1 MNKLSLLFNK
11 CNLFLSM
18 KKIFIYTFFILFFS
32 NSYAKDVSEFF
43 SNLIPGEGLTEAS
56 IQINEDDNPDLEI
69 LALREI
75 ESTNNSNLFTQFS
88 IHTQETNGHDRLI
101 GNLGLGYRKLSEDN
115 SSLMGINVFL
125 DNDFNAGHQ
134 RGSVGF
140 ELKGANLDLT
150 ANSYHKISNMETYK
164 DTEEQVLSGYT
175 INLASQL
182 PYTPWAKI
190 NWQNYAWENEKASS
204 DSEGNSIALE
214 AYLTSSVELE
224 FKNDMSDN
232 SGVDDEFTAK
242 LTYIYPPR
250 EDGKSMQDGFS
261 NVAFEKENVQK
272 KLKEKV
278 KRNNNLTVEVQGS
291 IIVTSK

>member
-1 MNKLSLLFNK
+1 
-11 CNLFLSM
+11 M
-18 KKIFIYTFFILFFS
+18 KRLFIYIFFILFFS
-32 NSYAKDVSEFF
+32 NSYAKDVSELFN
-43 SNLIPGEGLTEAS
+43 NLIPGEGLTEAS

-88 IHTQETNGHDRLI
+88 IHTQETNGHNRLI
-101 GNLGLGYRKLSEDN
+101 GNLGFGYRKLSEDK
-115 SSLMGINVFL
+115 SSMMGINVFL

-134 RGSVGF
+134 RSSVGF

-204 DSEGNSIALE
+204 DTEGNSIALE
-214 AYLTSSVELE
+214 AYLTPSLQLE
-224 FKNDMSDN
+224 FKNDMSDS
-232 SGVDDEFTAK
+232 SGVDDEFSSK
-242 LTYIYPPR
+242 LTFIYPPT
-250 EDGKSMQDGFS
+250 EDRKSMQDGFS

>member
-1 MNKLSLLFNK
+1 
-11 CNLFLSM
+11 M
-18 KKIFIYTFFILFFS
+18 KRLFIYIFVLLFFS

-43 SNLIPGEGLTEAS
+43 NNLIPGEGLTEAS

-69 LALREI
+69 LALRDI

-88 IHTQETNGHDRLI
+88 LHTQETNGYNRLI
-101 GNLGLGYRKLSEDN
+101 GNIGLGYRKLSHDK
-115 SSLMGINVFL
+115 SNVVGVNLFL

-150 ANSYHKISNMETYK
+150 ANSYHKITNMEVYK
-164 DTEEQVLSGYT
+164 STEEQVLTGYT
-175 INLASQL
+175 INLATQI
-182 PYTPWAKI
+182 PYAPWAKI
-190 NWQNYAWENEKASS
+190 NWENYSWENEKASS
-204 DSEGNSIALE
+204 DTEGNSLALE
-214 AYLTSSVELE
+214 AYLSPSVQLEL
-224 FKNDMSDN
+224 KNDMSDN
-232 SGVDDEFTAK
+232 SGVDDEFTSK
-242 LTYIYPPR
+242 LIFIYPPR
-250 EDGKSMQDGFS
+250 EDGKSMKDGFS

>member
-1 MNKLSLLFNK
+1 
-11 CNLFLSM
+11 M
-18 KKIFIYTFFILFFS
+18 KRLFIYIFFILFFS
-32 NSYAKDVSEFF
+32 NSYAKDVSELFN
-43 SNLIPGEGLTEAS
+43 NLIPGEGLTEAS

-88 IHTQETNGHDRLI
+88 IHTQETNGHNRLI
-101 GNLGLGYRKLSEDN
+101 GNLGLGYRKLSEDK
-115 SSLMGINVFL
+115 SSMMGINVFL

-150 ANSYHKISNMETYK
+150 ANSYHKISNMEVHK
-164 DTEEQVLSGYT
+164 GTEEQVLSGFT
-175 INLASQL
+175 INLASQV
-182 PYTPWAKI
+182 PYAPWAKI
-190 NWQNYAWENEKASS
+190 NWQNYSWENEKASS
-204 DSEGNSIALE
+204 DTEGNSIALE
-214 AYLTSSVELE
+214 AYLTPSVQLE

-232 SGVDDEFTAK
+232 SGVDDEFTSK

-261 NVAFEKENVQK
+261 NVVFEKGNVQK

>member
-1 MNKLSLLFNK
+1 
-11 CNLFLSM
+11 M
-18 KKIFIYTFFILFFS
+18 KNIFIYIFFILFFS
-32 NSYAKDVSEFF
+32 NSYAEDVSEFF

-88 IHTQETNGHDRLI
+88 IHTQETNGHNRLI
-101 GNLGLGYRKLSEDN
+101 GNLGLGYRKLSEDK

-190 NWQNYAWENEKASS
+190 NLQNYAWDNEKASS

-214 AYLTSSVELE
+214 AYLTPSVQLE

-232 SGVDDEFTAK
+232 SGVDDEFTSK

>member
-1 MNKLSLLFNK
+1 
-11 CNLFLSM
+11 M
-18 KKIFIYTFFILFFS
+18 KRFIYIFFILFFT
-32 NSYAKDVSEFF
+32 NSYAEDVSEFF

-69 LALREI
+69 LALRDI

-88 IHTQETNGHDRLI
+88 FHTQETNGHNRLI
-101 GNLGLGYRKLSEDN
+101 GNLGLGYRKLSEDKSN
-115 SSLMGINVFL
+115 MMGINVFL

-140 ELKGANLDLT
+140 ELKGANLDFT

-204 DSEGNSIALE
+204 DTEGNSIALQ
-214 AYLTSSVELE
+214 AYLTPSVQLE

-232 SGVDDEFTAK
+232 SGVDDEFTTK

-250 EDGKSMQDGFS
+250 EDEKSMQDGFS
-261 NVAFEKENVQK
+261 DVAFEI
-272 KLKEKV
+272 KLIY
-278 KRNNNLTVEVQGS
+278 NCCSNIWFST
-291 IIVTSK
+291 I

>member
-1 MNKLSLLFNK
+1 
-11 CNLFLSM
+11 M
-18 KKIFIYTFFILFFS
+18 KRLFIYIFFTLFFS

-43 SNLIPGEGLTEAS
+43 NNLIPGEGLTEAS

-88 IHTQETNGHDRLI
+88 IHTQETNGHNRLI
-101 GNLGLGYRKLSEDN
+101 GNLGLGYRKLSEDK
-115 SSLMGINVFL
+115 SSMMGINVFL

-150 ANSYHKISNMETYK
+150 ANSYHKISNMEVHK
-164 DTEEQVLSGYT
+164 GTEEQVLSGYT
-175 INLASQL
+175 INLASQV
-182 PYTPWAKI
+182 PYAPWAKI
-190 NWQNYAWENEKASS
+190 NWQNYSWENEKASS
-204 DSEGNSIALE
+204 DTEGNSIALE
-214 AYLTSSVELE
+214 AYLTPSVQLE

-232 SGVDDEFTAK
+232 SGVDDEFTSK

>member
-1 MNKLSLLFNK
+1 
-11 CNLFLSM
+11 M
-18 KKIFIYTFFILFFS
+18 KNIFIYIFFILFFS
-32 NSYAKDVSEFF
+32 NSYAEDVSEFF

-56 IQINEDDNPDLEI
+56 IQINEEDNPDLEI
-69 LALREI
+69 LALRDI

-101 GNLGLGYRKLSEDN
+101 GNLGFGYRKLSEDK
-115 SSLMGINVFL
+115 SSMMGINVFL

-204 DSEGNSIALE
+204 DTEGNSIALQ
-214 AYLTSSVELE
+214 AYLTPSVQLE

-232 SGVDDEFTAK
+232 SDVDDEFTSK

>member
-1 MNKLSLLFNK
+1 MN
-11 CNLFLSM
+11 
-18 KKIFIYTFFILFFS
+18 KIFIYIFFILFFS

-56 IQINEDDNPDLEI
+56 IQINEDDDPDLEI

-88 IHTQETNGHDRLI
+88 IHTQETNGHNRLI
-101 GNLGLGYRKLSEDN
+101 GNLGLGYRKLSEDK
-115 SSLMGINVFL
+115 SSMMGINVFL

-190 NWQNYAWENEKASS
+190 NLQNYAWDNEKASS
-204 DSEGNSIALE
+204 DSEGNSIALQ
-214 AYLTSSVELE
+214 AYLTPSVQLE

-232 SGVDDEFTAK
+232 SGVDDEFTSK
-242 LTYIYPPR
+242 LTYTYPPR

>member
-1 MNKLSLLFNK
+1 MMMRL
-11 CNLFLSM
+11 
-18 KKIFIYTFFILFFS
+18 FIYIFFILSLS
-32 NSYAKDVSEFF
+32 NSYAKDVSEFIN
-43 SNLIPGEGLTEAS
+43 NLIPGEGLTEAS

-88 IHTQETNGHDRLI
+88 IHTQETNGHNRLI
-101 GNLGLGYRKLSEDN
+101 GNLGLGYRKLSEDKSN
-115 SSLMGINVFL
+115 MMGINVFL

-214 AYLTSSVELE
+214 AYLTPSLQLE
-224 FKNDMSDN
+224 FKNDMSDS
-232 SGVDDEFTAK
+232 SGVDDEFSSK
-242 LTYIYPPR
+242 LTFIYPPT
-250 EDGKSMQDGFS
+250 EDRKSMQDGFS

>member
-1 MNKLSLLFNK
+1 MN
-11 CNLFLSM
+11 
-18 KKIFIYTFFILFFS
+18 KIFIYIFFILFFS

-88 IHTQETNGHDRLI
+88 IHTQETNGHNRLI
-101 GNLGLGYRKLSEDN
+101 GNLGLGYRKLSEDK
-115 SSLMGINVFL
+115 SSMMGINVFL

-150 ANSYHKISNMETYK
+150 ANSYHKISNMEVHK
-164 DTEEQVLSGYT
+164 GTEEQVLSGYT
-175 INLASQL
+175 INLASQV
-182 PYTPWAKI
+182 PYAPWAKI
-190 NWQNYAWENEKASS
+190 NWQNYSWENEKASS
-204 DSEGNSIALE
+204 DTEGNSIALE
-214 AYLTSSVELE
+214 AYLTPSVQLE

-232 SGVDDEFTAK
+232 SGVDDEFTSK

>member
-1 MNKLSLLFNK
+1 MN
-11 CNLFLSM
+11 
-18 KKIFIYTFFILFFS
+18 KIFIYIFFILFFS

-214 AYLTSSVELE
+214 AYLTPSVQLE

-232 SGVDDEFTAK
+232 SGVDDEFTSK
-242 LTYIYPPR
+242 LTYTYPPR

-272 KLKEKV
+272 KLKEKI

>member
-1 MNKLSLLFNK
+1 MNLLSLLFNK

-18 KKIFIYTFFILFFS
+18 KKIFIYIFFILFFS

-214 AYLTSSVELE
+214 AYLTPSVQLE

-232 SGVDDEFTAK
+232 SGVDDEFTSK
-242 LTYIYPPR
+242 LTYTYPPR

-272 KLKEKV
+272 KLKEKI

>member
-1 MNKLSLLFNK
+1 M
-11 CNLFLSM
+11 
-18 KKIFIYTFFILFFS
+18 
-32 NSYAKDVSEFF
+32 SEFF
-43 SNLIPGEGLTEAS
+43 SNIIPGKGLTEAS

-88 IHTQETNGHDRLI
+88 IHTQETNGHNRLI
-101 GNLGLGYRKLSEDN
+101 GNLGFGYRKLSEDK
-115 SSLMGINVFL
+115 SSMMGINVFL

-150 ANSYHKISNMETYK
+150 ANSYHKISNMEVHK
-164 DTEEQVLSGYT
+164 GTEEQVLSGYT

-204 DSEGNSIALE
+204 DTEGNSIALE
-214 AYLTSSVELE
+214 AYLTPSVQLE

-232 SGVDDEFTAK
+232 SGVDDEFTSK

-261 NVAFEKENVQK
+261 NVAFKKENVQK
-272 KLKEKV
+272 KLIEKV

>member
-1 MNKLSLLFNK
+1 MN
-11 CNLFLSM
+11 
-18 KKIFIYTFFILFFS
+18 KIFIYIFFILFFS

-69 LALREI
+69 LALRDI

-88 IHTQETNGHDRLI
+88 IHTQETNGHNRLI
-101 GNLGLGYRKLSEDN
+101 GNLGLGYRKLSEDK
-115 SSLMGINVFL
+115 SSMMGINVFL

-190 NWQNYAWENEKASS
+190 NLQNYAWENEKASS

-214 AYLTSSVELE
+214 SFLTPSVQLE

-232 SGVDDEFTAK
+232 SGVDDEFTTK

-261 NVAFEKENVQK
+261 NVAFEKENIEK

-278 KRNNNLTVEVQGS
+278 ERNNNMTVEVQGS

>member
-1 MNKLSLLFNK
+1 
-11 CNLFLSM
+11 M
-18 KKIFIYTFFILFFS
+18 KKIFVLFLSVFIFS
-32 NSYAKDVSEFF
+32 TSYAKDVSEFF

-88 IHTQETNGHDRLI
+88 IHTQETNGHNRLI
-101 GNLGLGYRKLSEDN
+101 GNLGFGYRKLSEDK
-115 SSLMGINVFL
+115 SSMMGINVFL

-150 ANSYHKISNMETYK
+150 ANSYHKISNMEVHEG
-164 DTEEQVLSGYT
+164 TEEQVLSGYT

-214 AYLTSSVELE
+214 AYLTSSVQLE

-232 SGVDDEFTAK
+232 SGVDDEFTSK

-250 EDGKSMQDGFS
+250 EDRKSMQDGFS